1 MSIKVGVVGW
11 DIAVGSNT
19 PSIGVTFPY
28 LAWAKYMGGA
38 VKIISFED
46 IDNDV
51 DVVVLPGGADV
62 NPLRYG
68 QGTDL
73 YTGKANQFLETFDTL
88 ILPEY
93 IKMGKPI
100 FGICRGMQSLCVH
113 FGGSMKQH
121 MFFHTSSKDVND
133 TEAHELYYSNDGGA
147 TKRKLKEEHNNNKN
161 FKIGSWHHQ
170 GVVDCGTLTPTHFA
184 EEMTGSSHSFII
196 EAVKHHSAPIAAVQ
210 WHPERCYDNISSAL
224 FNSLLK

>member
-11 DIAVGSNT
+11 DIAVGNNT

-28 LAWAKYMGGA
+28 LAWAKYMGGS
-38 VKIISFED
+38 VKILSYDD
-46 IDNDV
+46 IDKDV

-68 QGTDL
+68 QPVEL
-73 YTGKANQFLETFDTL
+73 FTGKANQFLETFDTL

-113 FGGSMKQH
+113 FGGSMIQNLI
-121 MFFHTSSKDVND
+121 FHATSKDAND
-133 TEAHELYYSNDGGA
+133 TQAHELYYTPDNGNI
-147 TKRKLKEEHNNNKN
+147 KKKLKE
-161 FKIGSWHHQ
+161 KIGSWHHQ
-170 GVVDCGTLTPTHFA
+170 GVSDSGSLTTLYMS
-184 EEMTGSSHSFII
+184 EEMTGINTSYII
-196 EAVKHHSAPIAAVQ
+196 EAVKHPEAPIAAVQ
-210 WHPERCYDNISSAL
+210 WHPERCYDEISTSL
-224 FNSLLK
+224 FNSLIQ